1 MEKNKSFILISLTKE
16 VMNYYK
22 IFNNDSILSREY
34 EGIAKI
40 LLEILTISKKI
51 DLIVRSFLPRY
62 IYM

>member
-1 MEKNKSFILISLTKE
+1 MEKDKSLILISLTKE